1 MCVCRY
7 VFLEGYLS
15 IPSQNGND
23 RQFQDEVG
31 SRQEC
36 LSWLLDVQKQL
47 GDQRPTKDCGTPG
60 LRDGNLP
67 NFPETFGESVQSI
80 IFSSHK
86 CCWSCKLVLWRYARY
101 ACRAQVVLNLLETSW
116 TSPNI
121 LHVPPLFLHV
131 SSFPQE
137 LLTEFAEKTLKE
149 GKVIPGT
156 LAEKTWPQCRST
168 ERGTGRIPKKKLN
181 TAGIDAVGFGSLVVC
196 HCWDSL

>member
-60 LRDGNLP
+60 LRDGNLSQLP
-67 NFPETFGESVQSI
+67 WNLWRIRSVYHFFKPQML
-80 IFSSHK
+80 
-86 CCWSCKLVLWRYARY
+86 LVL
-101 ACRAQVVLNLLETSW
+101 QVSIVAICQICLPRPSRLESSWNFLNIPQYPPCTS
-116 TSPNI
+116 
-121 LHVPPLFLHV
+121 FV
-131 SSFPQE
+131 SSCFFLSTGAANGVRRKDLEGGQGDPRNPGRKDLAAVPQH
-137 LLTEFAEKTLKE
+137 
-149 GKVIPGT
+149 
-156 LAEKTWPQCRST
+156 
-168 ERGTGRIPKKKLN
+168 GTGHGEDPKKKN
-181 TAGIDAVGFGSLVVC
+181 
-196 HCWDSL
+196 